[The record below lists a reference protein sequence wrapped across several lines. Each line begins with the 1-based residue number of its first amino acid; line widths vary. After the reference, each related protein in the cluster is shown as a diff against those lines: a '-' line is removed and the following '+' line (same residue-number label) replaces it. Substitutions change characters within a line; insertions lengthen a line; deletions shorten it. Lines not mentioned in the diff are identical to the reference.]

1 MNVECL
7 TKNKNN
13 NRRALRNY
21 ENREIMQ
28 TMQKRKIETK
38 IIIMNDMMML
48 KVASISFTFFF
59 TVRFSYTFMAN

>member
-1 MNVECL
+1 MNIECL

-13 NRRALRNY
+13 NGRALRKY
-21 ENREIMQ
+21 GNREIMQ

-48 KVASISFTFFF
+48 KVASTTFTSFFI
-59 TVRFSYTFMAN
+59 VRFSYTFMAN

>member
-28 TMQKRKIETK
+28 TMQKQKIETK

>member
-1 MNVECL
+1 MNIECL

-48 KVASISFTFFF
+48 KVVSISFTFFF

>member
-1 MNVECL
+1 MNIECL

-13 NRRALRNY
+13 NGRALRKY
-21 ENREIMQ
+21 GNREIMQ

-48 KVASISFTFFF
+48 KVASTTFTSFF
-59 TVRFSYTFMAN
+59 TVQFSYTFMAN

>member
-1 MNVECL
+1 MNIECL

>member
-48 KVASISFTFFF
+48 KVVSISFTFFF

>member
-1 MNVECL
+1 MNIECL

-38 IIIMNDMMML
+38 IIILNDMMML

>member
-1 MNVECL
+1 MNIECL

-13 NRRALRNY
+13 NRCALRKY

-28 TMQKRKIETK
+28 TMQKQKIETK

-48 KVASISFTFFF
+48 KVASISFTSFF

>member
-1 MNVECL
+1 MNIECV

-13 NRRALRNY
+13 NGRALRKY
-21 ENREIMQ
+21 GNREIMQ

-48 KVASISFTFFF
+48 KVASTTFTSFF

>member
-1 MNVECL
+1 MNIECL

-13 NRRALRNY
+13 NGRALRNY
-21 ENREIMQ
+21 GNREIMQ
-28 TMQKRKIETK
+28 TMRKRKIETK

-48 KVASISFTFFF
+48 KVGSITFTSFF

>member
-1 MNVECL
+1 MNIECL

-48 KVASISFTFFF
+48 KVASISFTSFF

>member
-1 MNVECL
+1 MNIECL

-13 NRRALRNY
+13 NRRALRKY

-28 TMQKRKIETK
+28 TMQKQKIETK

-48 KVASISFTFFF
+48 KVASISVTSFF

>member
-1 MNVECL
+1 MNIECL

-13 NRRALRNY
+13 NGRALRKY
-21 ENREIMQ
+21 GNREIMQ

-48 KVASISFTFFF
+48 KVASTTFTSFF

>member
-21 ENREIMQ
+21 ENREIIQ

-48 KVASISFTFFF
+48 KVASISFTSFF

>member
-1 MNVECL
+1 MNIECL

-38 IIIMNDMMML
+38 IIIMNGMMML